1 MLVLPEVLT
10 LAQAGDTLRMLEH
23 SLLSDNAPSV
33 TVDASSLASFDS
45 AAVAVL
51 LECRRLAQAWN
62 KGFALAGVPPK
73 LAELMRLYGV
83 DGLLNL
89 QPDTAA
95 QPGA

>member
-10 LAQAGDTLRMLEH
+10 LAQASDTLRMLEQ
-23 SLLSDNAPSV
+23 SLRSDDAPTL
-33 TVDASSLASFDS
+33 TVDASSLVSFDS

-62 KGFALAGVPPK
+62 KGFALAGAPPK

-83 DGLLNL
+83 AELLNL
-89 QPDTAA
+89 QP
-95 QPGA
+95 GA